1 MATILDELIVTLGL
15 SSKGFD
21 SGADSAKKKLEGIEG
36 AGAKA
41 AERTKKVGEESDSA
55 AKGLGNLSTKMASF
69 LALIGGTVAIKSFI
83 KDTIETNTQ
92 LYFMSRNLDMSVQG
106 LYALG
111 AAAQELG
118 IGKGSLQQLAAQLKQ
133 IPGQLLAGQTP
144 TLLPLLARAGISFD
158 QSPQQIMLG
167 LARYFSTMPASV
179 ALGLGTSYG
188 LSYDQM
194 TFLLQGVQKVQSAF
208 DRDKAFAPTTAQ
220 AKQFAGMKQQIADI
234 GLAFTKLGYDLVSK
248 AAPILEKVFGLLMRF
263 AEWAQKH
270 EQLVSSFLVALAVGI
285 GAVSGAMGVL
295 AAGAVALAP
304 EVFAVVAAVSAFAGG
319 IAYLYQTSPL
329 FRKFL
334 SDVADGFLGIGNAID
349 VAVDKLWD
357 WAEATGKFT
366 KRVASSNVTQKSEAF
381 VAGTSTI
388 FGSGKYEKASPEQ
401 IVSYL
406 TSKGWSRGMAEGM
419 AANIMAE
426 SSGVTNARGDNGLA
440 YGLAQWHGAR
450 ALAFRLAV
458 GHSLMDAGWKEQLD
472 FVDREARKMK
482 IDVAKNVSARGGAA
496 NLSLYY
502 EMPAD
507 AAGQAM
513 KRANL
518 AQSLFP
524 SDSHISAI
532 NDHLRRAGTT
542 SNQTSNSHTDNSIT
556 NNVGTVNIH
565 GNGQSTPATPS
576 AVRGMDWTTIL
587 MQSNYGLTG

>member
-1 MATILDELIVTLGL
+1 MSTILDELIVTLGL

-21 SGADSAKKKLEGIEG
+21 SGADAAKKKLEGIEG

-41 AERTKKVGEESDSA
+41 AERTKKVGEESESA

-111 AAAQELG
+111 AAAQEIG
-118 IGKGSLQQLAAQLKQ
+118 IGKGSLQQLAASLKQ

-194 TFLLQGVQKVQSAF
+194 TFLLQGVQKVQAAF

-220 AKQFAGMKQQIADI
+220 AQKFAAMKQQIADI
-234 GLAFTKLGYDLVSK
+234 GLAFTKLGYDLLSK
-248 AAPILEKVFGLLMRF
+248 AAPILEKVFGLLMQF
-263 AEWAQKH
+263 ADWAQGH
-270 EQLVSSFLVALAVGI
+270 QDIVSAFLIALAAGI
-285 GAVSGAMGVL
+285 SAVSIAMTVL
-295 AAGAVALAP
+295 AASAIGFAP
-304 EVFAVVAAVSAFAGG
+304 EVLAVVAAISAFAGG

-334 SDVADGFLGIGNAID
+334 SDVADGFLGIGDAID
-349 VAVDKLWD
+349 KAVNKLWD

-366 KRVASSNVTQKSEAF
+366 KRVASSDATQKSEAF
-381 VAGTSTI
+381 VAGTSPI

-401 IVSYL
+401 IASYL
-406 TSKGWSRGMAEGM
+406 MSKGWSRGMAEGM

-426 SSGVTNARGDNGLA
+426 SGGVTNARGDNGKA

-450 ALAFRLAV
+450 ALLFRFMM
-458 GHSLMDAGWKEQLD
+458 GYSLMDAGWKEQLD
-472 FVDREARKMK
+472 FVDREARKMQ
-482 IDVAKNVSARGGAA
+482 INVGKTISARGGAA
-496 NLSLYY
+496 EISLYY
-502 EMPAD
+502 EKPA
-507 AAGQAM
+507 AQGLEAM
-513 KRANL
+513 KRANK
-518 AQSLFP
+518 AESLFP
-524 SDSHISAI
+524 SDAYISSM
-532 NDHLRRAGTT
+532 NNHVRSAGST
-542 SNQTSNSHTDNSIT
+542 NQTSNSHTDNSVT

-565 GNGQSTPATPS
+565 SNGQSAPASPS
-576 AVRGMDWTTIL
+576 AARGMDWTTIL